1 MKKQLI
7 VLLMFMGIMGA
18 KAQMKAD
25 FKVVPLP
32 NRIVENTKGS
42 QAFPLGNVCTIVCPA
57 DQPQMVRNAH
67 FLAEYLK
74 QQTEL
79 TIPVNAKLHKGDRYI
94 KLALNKKITAHEGY
108 RIKVEPTLI
117 TIEGNTP
124 QGVFYGIQTL
134 RKALPIA
141 DAGQIEIPLVTIDD
155 APRFKYRGMHL
166 DVGRHFFSID
176 FVKRYIDILALH
188 NVNTFHWHLT
198 EDQGWRMEIKKYPRL
213 TEIGAWRKG
222 TVIGRNTG
230 IYDHRRHGGFYTQE
244 ECREIV
250 KYAQERYITVIP
262 EIDMPGHMIAAL
274 AAYPELGCTGGPYE
288 VERMWGVFDDILCAG
303 KEETFKFATDVL
315 DEVMQVFPS
324 EYIHIGG
331 DEAPRTRWKACPK
344 CQKRIADEGLRADGK
359 HSAEDYLQSYFTK
372 RIEQYVNS
380 KGRKIIGWDEIL
392 EGEIAPSATIQ
403 SWREVKDGL
412 RAAEQGHDVFFSP
425 NSTLY
430 FDFYQ
435 YPETNWSKP
444 LLIGGCST
452 LEHVYAFE
460 PCPENISEAAKNHII
475 GVQGNLWTEYIKDE
489 ELAEYQVLPRMGA
502 AMETGWTQPEKKNYS
517 DFKNRQHRLFDIYR
531 LYGWKYCTEAWR
543 ENK

>member
-1 MKKQLI
+1 MKKGLFLFFMSMGMMVANAQL
-7 VLLMFMGIMGA
+7 
-18 KAQMKAD
+18 KAD
-25 FKVVPLP
+25 FCVVPLP
-32 NRIVENTKGS
+32 NQIVENTKGG
-42 QAFPLGNVCTIVCPA
+42 QAFALGALCAIVCPQN
-57 DQPQMVRNAH
+57 DEQMVRNAR
-67 FLAEYLK
+67 FLTEYLH
-74 QQTEL
+74 QQTGL
-79 TIPVNAKLHKGDRYI
+79 SVPVNGTVKKGDHHIR
-94 KLALNKKITAHEGY
+94 LVLNKKITAAEGY
-108 RIKVEPTLI
+108 RLKVEPQMI
-117 TIEGNTP
+117 TIEGSTA

-134 RKALPIA
+134 RKALPVA
-141 DAGQIEIPLVTIDD
+141 DAGQIEIPLVTVED

-166 DVGRHFFSID
+166 DVGRHFFNIE
-176 FVKRYIDILALH
+176 FVKRYIDMLVLH

-230 IYDHRRHGGFYTQE
+230 IYDHVRHGGFYTQE

-250 KYAQERYITVIP
+250 EYARERYITVIP

-303 KEETFKFATDVL
+303 KEETFRFVEDVL
-315 DEVMQVFPS
+315 DEVMAIFPS

-331 DEAPRTRWKACPK
+331 DEAPRTRWKACSL
-344 CQKRIADEGLRADGK
+344 CQQRIAAEGLRADGK

-372 RIEQYVNS
+372 RVEQYVNS

-392 EGEIAPSATIQ
+392 EGEIDPSATIH

-430 FDFYQ
+430 FDHYQ

-460 PCPENISEAAKNHII
+460 PCPKNISEQAKQHII
-475 GVQGNLWTEYIKDE
+475 GVQGNLWTEYIGAE
-489 ELAEYQVLPRMGA
+489 ELVEYQVLPRMGA
-502 AMETGWTQPEKKNYS
+502 AMEIGWTQPEKKDYES
-517 DFKNRQHRLFDIYR
+517 FKLRQKRLLDIYQ
-531 LYGWKYCTEAWR
+531 LNDWKYCKEAWR
-543 ENK
+543 EKK

>member
-94 KLALNKKITAHEGY
+94 KLALNKKITASEGY

-117 TIEGNTP
+117 TIEGSTP

-244 ECREIV
+244 ECCEIV

>member
-1 MKKQLI
+1 
-7 VLLMFMGIMGA
+7 MFMGIMGA

-94 KLALNKKITAHEGY
+94 KLALNKKITAPEGY

-117 TIEGNTP
+117 TIEGSTP